1 MTWIVYKCT
10 NHSGSTCLEY
20 TQNMPI
26 ENFNSLKEFAAD
38 SNNALQISFLI
49 FIWSWVMYLLIK
61 FYKKMIAKL

>member
-1 MTWIVYKCT
+1 
-10 NHSGSTCLEY
+10 
-20 TQNMPI
+20 MPI